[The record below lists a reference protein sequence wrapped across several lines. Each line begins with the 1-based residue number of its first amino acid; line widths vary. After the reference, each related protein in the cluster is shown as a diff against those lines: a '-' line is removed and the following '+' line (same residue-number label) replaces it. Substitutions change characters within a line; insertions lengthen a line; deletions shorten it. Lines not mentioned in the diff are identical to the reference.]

1 MTSHHTQCSDLA
13 CSIPSL
19 GWLCPMTASHHCSKP
34 QRAPPRHAPLEQCC
48 LLAPSIQSF
57 QIPQPSTHLLHKSN
71 PRHTRPTRLHPIQR
85 THSPTCTANTR
96 YSPNPTHTQPNVH
109 PEHNCTTRTSAQFCH
124 RCRKGSLCPQQ
135 CVFLRET
142 RASPASMGSSCH
154 TEAPGHTVM
163 T

>member
-96 YSPNPTHTQPNVH
+96 YSPNPTHTPNPTCTQNTTAPPGPVPSSATAAGKAAYAHSNVCFSGKHEHLLPPWGVH
-109 PEHNCTTRTSAQFCH
+109 ATQRLQDTQ
-124 RCRKGSLCPQQ
+124 
-135 CVFLRET
+135 
-142 RASPASMGSSCH
+142 
-154 TEAPGHTVM
+154 
-163 T
+163 